1 MSENQTS
8 ETDVKSL
15 RKVKLQELDQ
25 QNGEGSQLFGDDIN
39 LIQDVKVRLSVSVG
53 SCELTVRDLFGLRE
67 DSLLQLN
74 KRIAEPLDIFLDDKL
89 VARGSLV
96 AVDDDFG
103 IKITEILRPEQRE

>member
-1 MSENQTS
+1 M
-8 ETDVKSL
+8 KSL